1 MTIVAVDVAYEDDN
15 ARAAG
20 VSFAAFTDA
29 EPTSTSVVE
38 LKGVAPYIPG
48 ALYLRELP
56 ALRAVLERFE
66 RFGTVVVDGH
76 VELGDG
82 PGLGAHLQASLR
94 EDGMNIVVIGVAK
107 NPYRGAPAVEVLR
120 GTSERPLYVTAA
132 GMPVDEAAAHV
143 RSMHGPHRLPTLLK
157 LADTLTRQP
166 SISP

>member
-1 MTIVAVDVAYEDDN
+1 MTIVAVDVAYDDDD

-29 EPTSTSVVE
+29 EPAETTVIE
-38 LKGVAPYIPG
+38 YGRVAPYVPG
-48 ALYLRELP
+48 SLYLRELP
-56 ALRAVLERFE
+56 PLRAVLDFFSNIE
-66 RFGTVVVDGH
+66 VVIVDGH

-94 EDGMNIVVIGVAK
+94 KDGIDVVVIGVAK